1 MKIRCALSYQA
12 TTHSHYFILTREK
25 EKILKVESDVIWL
38 SIYAAKIKR
47 KKNIISFMGKTTYVR
62 NEIKTFSFI
71 CIAHTFKISFL
82 IFLRQS

>member
-47 KKNIISFMGKTTYVR
+47 KKYHFFHGKNNVCS
-62 NEIKTFSFI
+62 K
-71 CIAHTFKISFL
+71 
-82 IFLRQS
+82 